1 MKLVLVGNQNCGK
14 TTIYNY
20 LTGSCEKIGN
30 WPGVTIDVKFSR
42 VIDSNHFLI
51 DLPGIY
57 SLSPYSNDE
66 VITTNYLINNNYDFI
81 INVID
86 INLIERSLFLTLELL
101 SLNKNMLILL
111 THTSKYKKEDI
122 IMNIKVIENKIG
134 IKVIDIEDIKKD
146 RNILFMNIE
155 NSDVCNYKHF
165 SIMENYRFKYIE
177 DIINNMNVKV
187 NNCFLDKI
195 FLNRVI
201 GIPFFLV
208 IMAFIYYVSIVV
220 VGNITNNYIL
230 SIINNVKGNITLI
243 LMSLNVYEWLIS
255 LIVNGIIKGISM
267 FICFIPQLLVFFMLM
282 EILNQ
287 SGYIARVSFLLDG
300 LLNKIGLS
308 GKSIMCFIVGM
319 GCSVPGIMQ
328 SRIIENNIERNKI
341 IFLTPFIPCSAKLT
355 IIMVITNYLGCN
367 YLLIIIYLLSICIII
382 VSSLI
387 INKIFVLDNNNYI
400 MELPNYKIPK
410 ARYILR
416 EVMNK
421 LIDFMK
427 RTYSIV
433 LISSILI
440 WIFMNIYVNNV
451 SLLYFIGR
459 WLSLIFYPFLGGNSW
474 ILSVSIL
481 EGLIAREQVITSLNV
496 IINNNLNMFS
506 KHTIISF
513 LIFNMYS
520 IPCIN
525 TIITMRNELGS
536 LKNLFLYLL
545 FQFIIAF
552 FVSVIAYR
560 IGIIIW

>member
-355 IIMVITNYLGCN
+355 IIMVITNYLRCN